1 MLSPDI
7 GVSEMIVVAAIALI
21 VVGPKDLPL
30 LMRRVGQF
38 IARLRGMASE
48 FRASF
53 EDMARQSELEELRKE
68 VEAMRSGQFTAPM
81 KDAAAEAAADPSVD
95 QVFADIDAG
104 LKTGRVSLSPAV
116 RVDSP
121 PEPAPRPARKPRA
134 KAAPKTEAPVTA
146 GKATRPKAASKA
158 AIAEGGEAAGAVV
171 EAPKR
176 KRAAK
181 AGTVS

>member
-7 GVSEMIVVAAIALI
+7 GVSEMLIVAAVALI

-68 VEAMRSGQFTAPM
+68 VEAMRSGQFSAPVSEAV
-81 KDAAAEAAADPSVD
+81 DAARDPTVD
-95 QVFADIDAG
+95 QMFAEIDAG
-104 LKTGRVSLSPAV
+104 LRGGGVNFAPPMATRTEIAAEMVEEPVMEALPQAV
-116 RVDSP
+116 
-121 PEPAPRPARKPRA
+121 AKPARKPRA
-134 KAAPKTEAPVTA
+134 KRKPLAQANPPEAMEPVAAPAPPS
-146 GKATRPKAASKA
+146 RL
-158 AIAEGGEAAGAVV
+158 
-171 EAPKR
+171 
-176 KRAAK
+176 
-181 AGTVS
+181 

>member
-7 GVSEMIVVAAIALI
+7 GVSEMLIVAAVALI

-68 VEAMRSGQFTAPM
+68 VEAMRSGQYTAPI
-81 KDAAAEAAADPSVD
+81 KDAADSVRDAGVD

-104 LKTGRVSLSPAV
+104 LKTGQVSFSPAV
-116 RVDSP
+116 SVESAA
-121 PEPAPRPARKPRA
+121 EPAPKPARKPRA
-134 KAAPKTEAPVTA
+134 KAAPKTEEVAKP
-146 GKATRPKAASKA
+146 AA
-158 AIAEGGEAAGAVV
+158 
-171 EAPKR
+171 R
-176 KRAAK
+176 KPAAK
-181 AGTVS
+181 KKTEPTPAIVDPPKPRRRKTGVAS

>member
-7 GVSEMIVVAAIALI
+7 GVSEMILVAAIALI

-68 VEAMRSGQFTAPM
+68 VEAMRSGQF
-81 KDAAAEAAADPSVD
+81 AAAAHDSSAD
-95 QVFADIDAG
+95 QVFADIDSG
-104 LKTGRVSLSPAV
+104 LKSGQVSFSPAV
-116 RVDSP
+116 TMP
-121 PEPAPRPARKPRA
+121 APEPEPAKPTRKPRA
-134 KAAPKTEAPVTA
+134 KAAAKVEVADEPVAKKAPARKPVK
-146 GKATRPKAASKA
+146 KAV
-158 AIAEGGEAAGAVV
+158 EGGEAAGGLV
-171 EAPKR
+171 EKPRR
-176 KRAAK
+176 KRAVK

>member
-7 GVSEMIVVAAIALI
+7 GVSEMLIVAAVALI

-38 IARLRGMASE
+38 LARLRGMASE

-68 VEAMRSGQFTAPM
+68 VEAMRSGQYSAPVSDAV
-81 KDAAAEAAADPSVD
+81 DAARDPSVD

-104 LKTGRVSLSPAV
+104 LRGGGVNFA
-116 RVDSP
+116 P
-121 PEPAPRPARKPRA
+121 PMASRTELPVEMTSEPVMEALPKAAAKPARKPRA
-134 KAAPKTEAPVTA
+134 NRKPPADAPEALAMAPVAAPAPRRR
-146 GKATRPKAASKA
+146 KARTGDAL
-158 AIAEGGEAAGAVV
+158 
-171 EAPKR
+171 
-176 KRAAK
+176 
-181 AGTVS
+181 